1 MCGESWWGGG
11 VNISVFLGCA
21 STLLTGLGLCLCGRL
36 GLGVLSV
43 EKKKSGRVDLVSRSL
58 SLSELSHRCAGYFG
72 VGLRVIFN
80 SNKDSCQHLLE
91 AAVYSCGC
99 LAFASLV

>member
-1 MCGESWWGGG
+1 MSSCVCGESWWGGG

-43 EKKKSGRVDLVSRSL
+43 EKGEKRT
-58 SLSELSHRCAGYFG
+58 C
-72 VGLRVIFN
+72 
-80 SNKDSCQHLLE
+80 
-91 AAVYSCGC
+91 
-99 LAFASLV
+99 

>member
-1 MCGESWWGGG
+1 MGWGSQH
-11 VNISVFLGCA
+11 ICLFSVCVHT
-21 STLLTGLGLCLCGRL
+21 SDRL
-36 GLGVLSV
+36 GVVFVWQIRFGCLKCGK
-43 EKKKSGRVDLVSRSL
+43 KKKSGRVDLVSRSR
-58 SLSELSHRCAGYFG
+58 SLSDLSHRCAGYFG